1 MEVNIMSKF
10 NINDQLKND
19 DDNSI
24 NVDVN
29 NKINVDDN
37 SNDFLVL
44 KKQSRLKAKSK
55 PIQFYLKDDLINK
68 IDRLSKMT
76 GQKRNDLVIELLEF
90 AINKTKIVE

>member
-1 MEVNIMSKF
+1 MSKF
-10 NINDQLKND
+10 NINDQLKD
-19 DDNSI
+19 DDNS
-24 NVDVN
+24 N
-29 NKINVDDN
+29 INVDDN
-37 SNDFLVL
+37 SNENDFLVL

-76 GQKRNDLVIELLEF
+76 GQKRNDLVVELLEF